1 MDITPRTYLGDAT
14 DATDWAADQGTG
26 AEVIDE
32 SLLEAEEKME
42 KAVAVAKEDFTGIRT
57 GRAHPA
63 MFNKITAEYYGTQ
76 TPVNQLASFH
86 MPEPRMVIV
95 QPYDKGS
102 LAGIEKAIRN
112 SDLGVNPS
120 NDGTI
125 IRVVFPD
132 LSEERRR
139 EYIKVARNKAEDSRV
154 SIRNIRR
161 HAKDAIDKLVK
172 NGEAGED
179 EGRRAERELD
189 ELTHTYTAQVDELL
203 KHKEA
208 ELLEV

>member
-1 MDITPRTYLGDAT
+1 MIDDI
-14 DATDWAADQGTG
+14 
-26 AEVIDE
+26 
-32 SLLEAEEKME
+32 LLEAEEKME
-42 KAVAVAKEDFTGIRT
+42 KAVAVAKEEFSGIRT
-57 GRAHPA
+57 GRAHQA
-63 MFNKITAEYYGTQ
+63 MFNKITAEYYGSQ

-86 MPEPRMVIV
+86 LPEPRMVII
-95 QPYDKGS
+95 QPYDRGS
-102 LAGIEKAIRN
+102 LAAIEKAIRN

-125 IRVVFPD
+125 IRVVFPE

-139 EYIKVARNKAEDSRV
+139 EYIKIARNKAEDGRV

-161 HAKDAIDKLVK
+161 HGKDSIDKLVK

-179 EGRRAERELD
+179 DGRRAERELD
-189 ELTHTYTAQVDELL
+189 ELTHTYTGQVDELL

>member
-1 MDITPRTYLGDAT
+1 
-14 DATDWAADQGTG
+14 
-26 AEVIDE
+26 VIDDT
-32 SLLEAEEKME
+32 LLEAEEKME
-42 KAVAVAKEDFTGIRT
+42 KAVAVAKEEFAGIRT
-57 GRAHPA
+57 GRAHPS

-95 QPYDKGS
+95 QPFDKSSMG
-102 LAGIEKAIRN
+102 AIEKAIRS

-125 IRVVFPD
+125 IRVIFPE

-139 EYIKVARNKAEDSRV
+139 EYIKIARHKAEDSRV

-161 HAKDAIDKLVK
+161 HAKDSLDKLVK
-172 NGEAGED
+172 DGEAGED
-179 EGRRAERELD
+179 EGRRAERELE
-189 ELTHTYTAQVDELL
+189 ELTHNYVGQIDELL
-203 KHKEA
+203 RHKEA

>member
-1 MDITPRTYLGDAT
+1 M
-14 DATDWAADQGTG
+14 
-26 AEVIDE
+26 IDD
-32 SLLEAEEKME
+32 SLLEAAEKME
-42 KAVAVAKEDFTGIRT
+42 KAVSVAKEDFTGIRT
-57 GRAHPA
+57 GRAHPS
-63 MFNKITAEYYGTQ
+63 MFNKITAQYYGTQ

-102 LAGIEKAIRN
+102 LGAIERAIRD

-125 IRVVFPD
+125 IRVVFPE

-139 EYIKVARNKAEDSRV
+139 EFIKIARTKAEDSRV

-161 HAKDAIDKLVK
+161 HAKDSIDKMVK

-179 EGRRAERELD
+179 DGRRAERELD
-189 ELTHTYTAQVDELL
+189 ELTHTYTGQIDELL
-203 KHKEA
+203 RHKEA

>member
-1 MDITPRTYLGDAT
+1 M
-14 DATDWAADQGTG
+14 
-26 AEVIDE
+26 IDE
-32 SLLEAEEKME
+32 TLLEAEEKME
-42 KAVAVAKEDFTGIRT
+42 KAVSVAKEDFASIRT
-57 GRAHPA
+57 GRAHPS

-86 MPEPRMVIV
+86 MPEPRMVIIS
-95 QPYDKGS
+95 PFDKGS
-102 LAGIEKAIRN
+102 LAAIDKAIRN
-112 SDLGVNPS
+112 SDLGVNPT
-120 NDGTI
+120 NDGTL
-125 IRVVFPD
+125 IRVVFPE

-139 EYIKVARNKAEDSRV
+139 EYIKVARHKAEDSRV

-161 HAKDAIDKLVK
+161 HAKDAIDKIVK

-179 EGRRAERELD
+179 EGRRAEGELD
-189 ELTHTYTAQVDELL
+189 KITHTYVSQVDELL